1 MQALF
6 KNQDKIFYKQDL
18 IKALKNL
25 GIKQGDILF
34 IHSEIYNFGIPLV
47 TPKKLLRIFLDC
59 FFEVIGKE
67 GTLIMPTFTYSF
79 CDGKD
84 YDKINSKTKVGV
96 LNEFFRLQPGI
107 KRTNDPIFSCAIKG
121 AKEDLFLQDHDS
133 CFGENSVFD
142 ILTKNNGKIILFG
155 QLWMGVTHIH
165 YIEEKAQVSYRYFKE
180 FQGNIIQE
188 DQNKLPK
195 KIKYF
200 VRNINK
206 PSIIDLVKLLTFL
219 QKNNNLKISN
229 FSHANIA
236 VIDTLP
242 FFESCVEIL
251 KHDEKYFLDNQG

>member
-34 IHSEIYNFGIPLV
+34 VHSEIYNFGIPLV
-47 TPKKLLRIFLDC
+47 TPKELLRIFLDC

-96 LNEFFRLQPGI
+96 LNEFFRLQPGV

-155 QLWMGVTHIH
+155 NENLGITYIH
-165 YIEEKAQVSYRYFKE
+165 YIEEKFGVSYRYFKR
-180 FQGNIIQE
+180 FNGNIIDE
-188 DQNKLPK
+188 LGNKYQK
-195 KIKYF
+195 NIKYY
-200 VRNINK
+200 VRNIEK
-206 PSIIDLVKLLTFL
+206 KSRAY
-219 QKNNNLKISN
+219 QKKY
-229 FSHANIA
+229 F
-236 VIDTLP
+236 
-242 FFESCVEIL
+242 EIL
-251 KHDEKYFLDNQG
+251 RKYTIIKEDQFANSKIASINVKDFFTIIIEYLQIDENYFAI

>member
-18 IKALKNL
+18 IKVLKNL

-34 IHSEIYNFGIPLV
+34 VHSEIYNFGIPLV
-47 TPKKLLRIFLDC
+47 TSKELLCIFLDC

-79 CDGKD
+79 CNGKD
-84 YDKINSKTKVGV
+84 YDKLHSKTKVGV
-96 LNEFFRLQPGI
+96 LNEFFRLQPGV

-155 QLWMGVTHIH
+155 NENLGITYIH
-165 YIEEKAQVSYRYFKE
+165 YIEENFRVPYRYFKT
-180 FQGNIIQE
+180 FHGDIIDEHGIQK
-188 DQNKLPK
+188 QKN
-195 KIKYF
+195 IKYY
-200 VRNINK
+200 VRDITKKSKAWPRKYFEILRENDIIKEIQFANAKIASINARDFSK
-206 PSIIDLVKLLTFL
+206 IAILH
-219 QKNNNLKISN
+219 LKIN
-229 FSHANIA
+229 EN
-236 VIDTLP
+236 
-242 FFESCVEIL
+242 
-251 KHDEKYFLDNQG
+251 YFVV